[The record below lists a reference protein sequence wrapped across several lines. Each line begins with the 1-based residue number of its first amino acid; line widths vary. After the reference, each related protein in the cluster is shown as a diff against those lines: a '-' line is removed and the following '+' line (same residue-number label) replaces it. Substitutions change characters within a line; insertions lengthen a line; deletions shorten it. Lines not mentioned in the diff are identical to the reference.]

1 MQSLAELQDRVR
13 QAVTGGDATALA
25 SLLAGGGRP
34 ERRLAIHRRHHQ
46 TSLVNALLQKFP
58 ATAWLIGTR
67 LLTDA
72 AARFV
77 HAHPPTAPCIA
88 DYGAQFPEFL
98 AALPETAHLPYLQDF
113 SALEWHLGHI
123 AVAIEEPHVE
133 PRAIAARDLD
143 RLPDLTLGLQPGLC
157 YLCADWPVDELMQL
171 FLSDT
176 APDSFTLDQ
185 GEVWLELRGS
195 RGTFGLS
202 RLPPGVFAFRSALA
216 DGSTV
221 GVAAHAASQIED
233 RFDLAA
239 AFSAVI
245 ANGLIAAIAGE
256 RRQ

>member
-1 MQSLAELQDRVR
+1 MPSLAELQERVR
-13 QAVTGGDATALA
+13 QAVTGGDAAALA
-25 SLLAGGGRP
+25 SLLAGGGR
-34 ERRLAIHRRHHQ
+34 RRLAIHRRHHE

-58 ATAWLIGTR
+58 ATAWLIGTP

-77 HAHPPTAPCIA
+77 RAHPPTAPCIA
-88 DYGAQFPEFL
+88 DYGEQFPEFL
-98 AALPETAHLPYLQDF
+98 SAMPETAHLPYLQDF
-113 SALEWHLGHI
+113 SALEWHLGHV
-123 AVAIEEPHVE
+123 AVELEEPAVE
-133 PRAIAARDLD
+133 PRALAAFDPG
-143 RLPDLTLGLQPGLC
+143 RLPDITLGLQPGLR
-157 YLCADWPVDELMQL
+157 YLNTDWPVDELMQL

-202 RLPPGVFAFRSALA
+202 RLPPGDFAFRSALA

-221 GVAAHAASQIED
+221 GVAAHAAFQID
-233 RFDLAA
+233 DGFDLAA

-245 ANGLIAAIAGE
+245 ANGLITAVATAGGQ
-256 RRQ
+256 RP